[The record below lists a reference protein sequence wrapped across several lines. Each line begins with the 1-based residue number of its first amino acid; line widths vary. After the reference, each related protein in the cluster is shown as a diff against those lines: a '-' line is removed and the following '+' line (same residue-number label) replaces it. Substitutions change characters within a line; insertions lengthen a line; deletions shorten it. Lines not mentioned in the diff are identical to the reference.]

1 VTDNLFPDQTALPEI
16 KHPTVRLIALSGY
29 GDIGRNMTIVE
40 TKDDMI
46 IIDVG
51 VMFSDPLHP
60 GVDLIISDYTYVA
73 ERVAKL
79 RGVFFT
85 HGHEDHIGGAPFF
98 LGEIAQML
106 EETIP
111 FYGLP
116 LTRSLLSEK
125 IKEHGLT
132 DYVDLVATQSGDV
145 IEAGNLEVEF
155 FSVAHSIPDSAG
167 IIVHTELG
175 ALVHTGDFKIDH
187 TPILGQT
194 TDLARLSEIGDSGT
208 FLLCADSTYA
218 DVAGY
223 TLPEET
229 IRPVFEQIV
238 SNAPGRIIF
247 ATFASLISR
256 IQMIADA
263 SVDTDRKIFL
273 NGRSMLRATK
283 FARELGHLDI
293 DENRL
298 LSLDQFKKSSDNR
311 IIIVC
316 TGSQGETNAA
326 LTRMANENHP
336 HVSIGR
342 GDTVVL
348 SSNPIPGN
356 ETAVS
361 DNINKLTALGASVIH
376 NKVANVHVRGHAS
389 AEELKL
395 VQHLVRPEYFLP
407 AQGEYRHLIDHQKLA
422 SDVGAYSESML
433 FGTDGDVFDFM
444 IETNTD
450 TDTSRLRADQVGK
463 IKSDY
468 VFLDRGRKF
477 PTSQEAINE
486 RRLLSDNG
494 LLAAFG
500 VFRKS
505 EMKFIE
511 TPSVHAYGLDIS
523 TDRLTKDLESALSQE
538 IKNYQAANI
547 TPEILEHLAEDVL
560 RNLVVEETSMKPN
573 FLINFVIN

>member
-1 VTDNLFPDQTALPEI
+1 MTGNLFPDHTALPEI
-16 KHPTVRLIALSGY
+16 EHSTVRVIALSGY
-29 GDIGRNMTIVE
+29 GDIGRNMTIIE

-98 LGEIAQML
+98 LGEMAQTL
-106 EETIP
+106 EDTIP

-116 LTRSLLSEK
+116 LTRALLSEK

-132 DYVDLVATQSGDV
+132 DCVDLIATQSGDV
-145 IEAGNLEVEF
+145 IEVGNLEVEF

-238 SNAPGRIIF
+238 ANAPGRIIF

-293 DENRL
+293 DENRM
-298 LSLDQFKKSSDNR
+298 LSLDQFKKSSDGR
-311 IIIVC
+311 TIIVC

-326 LTRMANENHP
+326 LTRMANETHP
-336 HVSIGR
+336 HVSVGR

-376 NKVANVHVRGHAS
+376 NKIANVHVRGHAS

-422 SDVGAYSESML
+422 SDVGAYSESLL
-433 FGTDGDVFDFM
+433 FGTDGDVFDFV
-444 IETNTD
+444 IETNAD
-450 TDTSRLRADQVGK
+450 TNHLRADQVGK
-463 IKSDY
+463 IKSEY

-477 PTSQEAINE
+477 STSQEAINE
-486 RRLLSDNG
+486 RLLLSGNG
-494 LLAAFG
+494 LLAVFG
-500 VFRKS
+500 VFHKS

-511 TPSVHAYGLDIS
+511 TPSVHTYGLDIN

-538 IKNYQAANI
+538 IKNYQPASI
-547 TPEILEHLAEDVL
+547 KPETLENLAEDVL